1 MNLLMDT
8 HVIIWAASS
17 PEHLASG
24 LCQKL
29 EDPDARLWYSPI
41 SAWEIML
48 LSEKGLL
55 ALKSSPEVAI
65 RSLFKTLPLQEAP
78 LNFEVAVQSRRIKLP
93 HQDPAD
99 RFIAATALVYGFTL
113 VTADKDLLRCKQV
126 PVLPAKDQ
134 M

>member
-1 MNLLMDT
+1 M
-8 HVIIWAASS
+8 
-17 PEHLASG
+17 
-24 LCQKL
+24 
-29 EDPDARLWYSPI
+29 
-41 SAWEIML
+41 
-48 LSEKGLL
+48 
-55 ALKSSPEVAI
+55 
-65 RSLFKTLPLQEAP
+65 TLYPQPLQEAP
-78 LNFEVAVQSRRIKLP
+78 LNFEVTVQSRRIKLP